1 MAGVERQ
8 WVAYR
13 VVPGAMLSAPLPSAP
28 DVGGGWRGVDLR
40 RILPV
45 DQLDPLVID
54 TGTKSE
60 AALGIHVTD
69 GYAYAIATARDVE
82 PVRLVLGAV
91 PGADGVEAISTHAG
105 ATGPGGRWRKH
116 AAKSFEAWSAH
127 APRRADTT
135 AVLALM
141 GPEHPPAEAVAWLC
155 AGIGILQPNDPIPD
169 PLDLQSVARAQL
181 EDEPAARRDRKR
193 WFSRGG

>member
-1 MAGVERQ
+1 MVGAERQ

-13 VVPGAMLSAPLPSAP
+13 VVPGAMLTAPLPSAP
-28 DVGGGWRGVDLR
+28 EVGGGWRGVDLR

-60 AALGIHVTD
+60 AAIGVHVTD
-69 GYAYAIATARDVE
+69 GYAYVIATARDME

-91 PGADGVEAISTHAG
+91 PGADGVETISAHAG
-105 ATGPGGRWRKH
+105 ATGSGGRWRKH
-116 AAKSFEAWSAH
+116 VAKSFEAWSVQ
-127 APRRADTT
+127 APRQAETT
-135 AVLALM
+135 SVLSLM
-141 GPEHPPAEAVAWLC
+141 APEHPPAEAVSWLC
-155 AGIGILQPNDPIPD
+155 ALIGIVQPNDPIPD

-181 EDEPAARRDRKR
+181 EHEPAARRERKR

>member
-1 MAGVERQ
+1 MERQ

-13 VVPGAMLSAPLPSAP
+13 VVPGAMLTAPLPSAP

-60 AALGIHVTD
+60 AALGVHATD
-69 GYAYAIATARDVE
+69 GYAYVIATARDEE

-91 PGADGVEAISTHAG
+91 QGAAGLDAISAHAG
-105 ATGPGGRWRKH
+105 ATGSGARWRKDV
-116 AAKSFEAWSAH
+116 ARSFEAWSVH
-127 APRRADTT
+127 APRRAEAT
-135 AVLALM
+135 AVLSLM
-141 GPEHPPAEAVAWLC
+141 GPEHPPAEAVSWLC
-155 AGIGILQPNDPIPD
+155 AVIGIVQPNDPIPD

-181 EDEPAARRDRKR
+181 ESEPDPRRERKR
-193 WFSRGG
+193 WFSRGC